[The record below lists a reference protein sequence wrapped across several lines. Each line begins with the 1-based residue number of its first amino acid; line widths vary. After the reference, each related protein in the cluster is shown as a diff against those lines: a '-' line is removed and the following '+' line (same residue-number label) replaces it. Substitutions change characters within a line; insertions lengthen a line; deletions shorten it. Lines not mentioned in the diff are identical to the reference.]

1 MYAYIYG
8 FIFTFSHVHPRLR
21 SNITAPG
28 EAGRCS
34 LLGPGAD
41 LATSGYLK
49 CGWNPNE
56 SLKKQNQLWI
66 ATCWK
71 KPSEFSWLNSCL
83 SISITELESIW
94 NSFLKYVET
103 TCDLGSRIQK
113 ADSEKTLAVIGVG
126 RLVSTI
132 NCSFS
137 GSMLIYQGYIIYQS
151 WSCIN
156 HDSISYINH
165 LNY

>member
-56 SLKKQNQLWI
+56 SLKKTEPTLDFNLLK
-66 ATCWK
+66 K

-137 GSMLIYQGYIIYQS
+137 GSMLIYQGVYHISIMIMYQS
-151 WSCIN
+151 W
-156 HDSISYINH
+156 
-165 LNY
+165 